1 MSVLLHLL
9 AALLAAPSLA
19 LGGPSL
25 VFVVVL
31 ALALAAHA
39 TLNITLEDTASQ
51 IIYSPAAC
59 GLTLPSA
66 GAGPC
71 SSSWCVPPPII
82 LPPRPTSEI
91 SLPPS
96 PHPSLPLSLCLSG
109 GRNLGRLS
117 LRPTPQMGR

>member
-19 LGGPSL
+19 LGGHSL
-25 VFVVVL
+25 VVVVL

-51 IIYSPAAC
+51 IIYSPQAC

-82 LPPRPTSEI
+82 LAPRPTSEI
-91 SLPPS
+91 SLPPY

-117 LRPTPQMGR
+117 IRPTPQMGR

>member
-25 VFVVVL
+25 VVVVL

-66 GAGPC
+66 GAGLC

-82 LPPRPTSEI
+82 LAPRPTSEI
-91 SLPPS
+91 SFPLS
-96 PHPSLPLSLCLSG
+96 PHPTLPLSLCSLD
-109 GRNLGRLS
+109 GRNSGRS
-117 LRPTPQMGR
+117 SSRPTPRMGR